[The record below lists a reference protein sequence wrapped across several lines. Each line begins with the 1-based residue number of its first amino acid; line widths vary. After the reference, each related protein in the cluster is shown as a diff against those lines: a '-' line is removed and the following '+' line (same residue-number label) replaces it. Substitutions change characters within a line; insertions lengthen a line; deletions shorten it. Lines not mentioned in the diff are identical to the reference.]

1 MTLLKPYTIASN
13 NGLQPYT
20 AQNNFAIRDP
30 KNVLELQLKN
40 SVSKAIA
47 LLWLKTLF
55 DMSFDRKPPFRNP
68 HQEVIP
74 NAMLPI
80 NQIKIWEFWGQ
91 RNALNR
97 SGSLIRLAKNFDY
110 KQFEPLKIAMI
121 EGEDSVDYFCYDGGG
136 RLHILYACGFTDVP
150 CFVVKLK
157 NKSELQKLFLDQKK
171 FVATINTET
180 RYIQDLAFIEHTQV
194 GSPKTW
200 YSELDIRQKY
210 SYNLA
215 KLLDFCSIGVDAD
228 CVSGIGMLSKGYSTF
243 CHKNTNSKPT
253 YNGTVPNEAYQ
264 LADSFKMWT
273 SLLNKHFP
281 KEKKRYMGS
290 VVLYTGA
297 TLWRLSEVEKKTK
310 LKHNTKLKYPTMRDD
325 LQESFEESIIDFKRK
340 YPNGKLKEY
349 YDRLLDVDIQD
360 GLTGVSRWGKRDH
373 TPADTAILGTYFGKK
388 NLLAL
393 HAIFTDSI
401 PTML

>member
-40 SVSKAIA
+40 SVSKAVA

-68 HQEVIP
+68 HQQVIP

-97 SGSLIRLAKNFDY
+97 SGALIRLAKNFDY

-200 YSELDIRQKY
+200 YNELDTRQKY

-215 KLLDFCSIGVDAD
+215 KLLDFCNIGVDAD
-228 CVSGIGMLSKGYSTF
+228 CVSGTRMLSKGYSTF
-243 CHKNTNSKPT
+243 CLKNTNSSPT
-253 YNGTVPNEAYQ
+253 YNGKVQKEAYQ

-281 KEKKRYMGS
+281 KEKKEYMGS
-290 VVLYTGA
+290 VILYTGA

-310 LKHNTKLKYPTMRDD
+310 LKYTQLKYNTMRDD
-325 LQESFEESIIDFKRK
+325 LQKSFEDSITDFKATH
-340 YPNGKLKEY
+340 PNGTLKEY
-349 YDRLLDVDIQD
+349 YVHLLKIDIEG
-360 GLTGVSRWGKRDH
+360 GLTGGSRWGKRDQKMN
-373 TPADTAILGTYFGKK
+373 DTAIFGAYFGKK
-388 NLLAL
+388 NSLAVQ
-393 HAIFTDSI
+393 AIITDSI